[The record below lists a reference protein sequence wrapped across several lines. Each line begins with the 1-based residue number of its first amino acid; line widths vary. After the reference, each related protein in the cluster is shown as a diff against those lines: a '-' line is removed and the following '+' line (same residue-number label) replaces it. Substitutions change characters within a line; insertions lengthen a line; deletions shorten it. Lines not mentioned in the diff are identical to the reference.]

1 MKLNETGHLKS
12 LKTSQDAAHDI
23 WPKITLASAMSLPP
37 KTVYALL
44 QQVLKDPE
52 IGPGAISEA
61 KKQCPGLLAL
71 ISQTKKRVAES

>member
-1 MKLNETGHLKS
+1 
-12 LKTSQDAAHDI
+12 
-23 WPKITLASAMSLPP
+23 MSLPP

-61 KKQCPGLLAL
+61 KKECPGLLAL
-71 ISQTKKRVAES
+71 ISQTKKELQKASQVLRCFTIMIHVEDCTQDNMF

>member
-1 MKLNETGHLKS
+1 
-12 LKTSQDAAHDI
+12 
-23 WPKITLASAMSLPP
+23 MSLPP

-52 IGPGAISEA
+52 VGPGAISEA

-71 ISQTKKRVAES
+71 ISQTKKKVAES